1 MLVDISKKLKRNF
14 TTERNDSMPVVN
26 QSKMLIKW
34 NATTSSRKKHFN
46 KDTIRKNTEKYEGC
60 YS

>member
-26 QSKMLIKW
+26 QSKMLIKG

-46 KDTIRKNTEKYEGC
+46 KDTIRKKYKKI
-60 YS
+60 